1 MHLALSL
8 FDQVVRV
15 VPDSGK
21 GLAVASAQHLM
32 FAESLAQEAA
42 RDCFLL
48 VRMWLTDSEIRTR
61 PASLS

>member
-8 FDQVVRV
+8 FDQVNRE

-21 GLAVASAQHLM
+21 GLDVASAQHLIV
-32 FAESLAQEAA
+32 AESLDQEAA

-48 VRMWLTDSEIRTR
+48 LRI
-61 PASLS
+61 